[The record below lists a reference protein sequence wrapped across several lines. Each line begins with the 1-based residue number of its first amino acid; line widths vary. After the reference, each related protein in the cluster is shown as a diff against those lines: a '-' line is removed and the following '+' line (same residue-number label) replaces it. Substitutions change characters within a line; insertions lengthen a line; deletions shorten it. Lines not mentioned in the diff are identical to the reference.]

1 MSRCGVVMAH
11 GRRVGLLQ
19 EGAEGVTFTFTYDRE
34 YLVTVGAQAVSLT
47 LPLQAEPYHGANIP
61 PFFVGLL
68 AEGGLA
74 AVQCRMLKLDE
85 RDLFGRLL
93 ATCRDTIGAVTVHPE
108 EAAP

>member
-1 MSRCGVVMAH
+1 MSRCGVVMVH

-19 EGAEGVTFTFTYDRE
+19 EGAAGVTFTYDRE
-34 YLVTVGAQAVSLT
+34 YLVTTGAQAVSLT
-47 LPLQAEPYHGANIP
+47 LPLQAEPFHGANVP
-61 PFFVGLL
+61 PFFISLL

-74 AVQCRMLKLDE
+74 VVQCRMLKLDE